1 MREKF
6 GKFNHIVQR
15 IEMLTEQVVKKPHD
29 QKLKRALKKAEDG
42 LYNMI
47 EKEQKEIDRM
57 LESLNE
63 NEDLLWEE

>member
-1 MREKF
+1 MSEKF
-6 GKFNHIVQR
+6 GKFNHLVQR

-57 LESLNE
+57 LENLNF
-63 NEDLLWEE
+63 NEDEQWEE